1 MDVITFSK
9 IDKPLV
15 VYRFYCMALFHSQ
28 TRRHMINVFNI
39 FGVMYVILMLHAYV
53 TILRGL
59 TGLILWHI
67 YRILMSNG
75 NAPPTKMTISF

>member
-1 MDVITFSK
+1 MSK
-9 IDKPLV
+9 RTL
-15 VYRFYCMALFHSQ
+15 ALSPKYYIYYILH
-28 TRRHMINVFNI
+28 VFNI
-39 FGVMYVILMLHAYV
+39 FGVMYVILMLHACV